1 MPFNWPFHYF
11 GWHFFH
17 IVTAITTN
25 GTFAL
30 TLTQADDMFCEKI
43 KTEFRTTKQRSSCW
57 LKIVIHM
64 EYSEDRSSFNR
75 SKNVLNYQ
83 PQHMPYYTACVP
95 ARAEGDHMM
104 RRIWNACVIR
114 MIWIVNLNG
123 RASMIFQHS
132 VYRFKR
138 DYGRVILVQNYC
150 TAVTSSYYKL
160 IATGFEIFDVLV
172 LVFDKEHFKIV
183 EPIINIPVCA
193 GPILGLQYFKNN
205 SNKWYLCEGHLNVLD
220 SIWLFIIFFHLLN
233 AVAVIGVGPLCW
245 ATRNDRWSINR

>member
-1 MPFNWPFHYF
+1 MCSVLFFEIKSGLSINWPYVIPLAHASSESFAKTKKKTFLMPFNWPFHYF

-57 LKIVIHM
+57 LKIVIYM

-75 SKNVLNYQ
+75 SKNVLNFQ

-123 RASMIFQHS
+123 RASMIFNT
-132 VYRFKR
+132 VF
-138 DYGRVILVQNYC
+138 
-150 TAVTSSYYKL
+150 
-160 IATGFEIFDVLV
+160 IALSGITGAWF
-172 LVFDKEHFKIV
+172 
-183 EPIINIPVCA
+183 
-193 GPILGLQYFKNN
+193 
-205 SNKWYLCEGHLNVLD
+205 
-220 SIWLFIIFFHLLN
+220 
-233 AVAVIGVGPLCW
+233 
-245 ATRNDRWSINR
+245 